1 MPLYVCAYIYAFTY
15 MSLHVCR
22 YMVNVCP
29 YMYDLIYMPSTNTSI
44 RHIYM
49 PSHRC
54 LYMYVVM
61 CMPYMYVVMCMP
73 YMYAVQMCSWTAR
86 QKKKVRL
93 CVCLICM
100 SLCICLICM
109 PYRRVRGTC
118 SWDVFVDGAPS
129 TICYQISLFSAM
141 PPPLF

>member
-61 CMPYMYVVMCMP
+61 CMPYMYVVMYMP
-73 YMYAVQMCSWTAR
+73 YMYAVQ
-86 QKKKVRL
+86 
-93 CVCLICM
+93 
-100 SLCICLICM
+100 
-109 PYRRVRGTC
+109 TC